1 MRTSLLTFLGDS
13 QGGSSPVDAY
23 VRDLRAARDQG
34 FDFAW
39 TVQLPWEHD
48 ALITLAVA
56 LREVDGIRVGTGVQ
70 PIQTRHPM
78 ALAQEALT
86 LSALSD
92 GRFTLGIGL
101 SHAVVSHGMWGIPWD
116 RPVRRINDYLDCLL
130 PLLTTGEVDAVGQTT
145 TARGQVRVPGASPPP
160 VYLAALGPQMLRI
173 AGRRTAGTLTWM
185 AGPRTLAGYVV
196 PTLLAAA
203 EDAGRQAEVIAALP
217 ICVTD
222 DPAKARTTAAE
233 IYAVYGSLP
242 SYRAMLD
249 REGAVGPADIA
260 IIGDEQAATE
270 RIEEIRATG
279 VAEIS
284 AHVFGSNPEERDRTR
299 AFLRPPQALPRSN
312 PVSAD

>member
-1 MRTSLLTFLGDS
+1 MRTSLLTYLGDS
-13 QGGSSPVDAY
+13 RGGDSPVDAY

-56 LREVDGIRVGTGVQ
+56 LREVDGIRAGTGVQ

-78 ALAQEALT
+78 ALAQAALT
-86 LSALSD
+86 LSALSA

-101 SHAVVSHGMWGIPWD
+101 SHAAVSEGMWGIPWD
-116 RPVRRINDYLDCLL
+116 HPTRRVIEYLDCLL
-130 PLLTTGEVDAVGQTT
+130 PLLTTGEVDAVGQTA
-145 TARGQVRVPGASPPP
+145 TARGRIRVPDAPPPP

-173 AGRRTAGTLTWM
+173 AGRRTAGTITWM
-185 AGPRTLAGYVV
+185 TGPRTLASYVV
-196 PTLLAAA
+196 PTLRAAA
-203 EDAGRQAEVIAALP
+203 EDAGRQAEVVAALP

-222 DPAKARTTAAE
+222 DPAKAREIAAKTYA
-233 IYAVYGSLP
+233 IYGTLP

-249 REGAVGPADIA
+249 RERADSPADVT
-260 IIGDEQAATE
+260 IIGDEQAVTE
-270 RIEEIRATG
+270 RIEEIRAAG

-284 AHVFGSNPEERDRTR
+284 AHVFGASPEERDRTR
-299 AFLRPPQALPRSN
+299 AFLRPAQTSPGQDRAVR
-312 PVSAD
+312 